1 MNAIHAN
8 ISSEAITGLSRIG
21 EHENFVITRDLNMVQ
36 QVRIITLDA
45 SSGLP
50 ITEQILADESLT
62 PDQKK
67 AALQRYADQIVTRNT
82 DGAYVN
88 VIGQVV
94 PADYVGE
101 SISQRDFFQ
110 SITLGALKQ
119 MGVTINDS
127 TTVASLIY
135 LLIQREI
142 ANIDSRGGL

>member
-1 MNAIHAN
+1 MNAIHTS
-8 ISSEAITGLSRIG
+8 ITSEAITGLSRIG
-21 EHENFVITRDLNMVQ
+21 EHENFVITRDLNMIQ
-36 QVRIITLDA
+36 QVRVITLD
-45 SSGLP
+45 SSTGLP

-67 AALQRYADQIVTRNT
+67 AALQRYADQIVTRET

-94 PADYVGE
+94 PADYDGQT
-101 SISQRDFFQ
+101 ISQRDFFQ

-119 MGVTINDS
+119 MGITINDS

-142 ANIDSRGGL
+142 SNIDSRGGF